1 MNITQEA
8 YEKAINVLKCCSKP
22 IGFYASGLPGGYEG
36 LWARDSVISS
46 LGTEARFKNTSK
58 KSLELLSANQSKLGQ
73 IPNAVG
79 DYNLDRRSKI
89 TYNTIDSTLWYLI
102 GHQIYAKSYKDTSLL
117 KKYKKNIDKAF
128 LWLAYQDPNEDG
140 LLAQQPTMDWQ
151 DAFPHKYGR
160 TINSHALY
168 YTVLSM
174 FDRKKLAEYIK
185 KVINGDIE
193 KYLSLYDKKLGYYL
207 PWAWKNH
214 DGDRE
219 QEEWFDTLGNL
230 LAIVT
235 GLASPAIAKSILKHI
250 EREGINKPYPVKAIF
265 PPIKKNDKEWHSYF
279 SKCSAKDSYQ
289 YLNAG
294 IWPFI
299 GGFYIAS
306 LVKVK
311 EFKKAEKELNNL
323 AQANKLGVKKEWEFN
338 EWLDG
343 KTGKPKG
350 ASYQGWSAGT
360 YIFAFNC
367 VRDRK
372 VLFFS

>member
-8 YEKAINVLKCCSKP
+8 YENAINVLNHCSKP
-22 IGFYASGLPGGYEG
+22 TGFYASGLPGGYEG

-46 LGTEARFKNTSK
+46 MGTETRFKNSAK
-58 KSLELLSANQSKLGQ
+58 KSLELLSVNQSKLGQ
-73 IPNAVG
+73 IPNAIG
-79 DYNLDRRSKI
+79 DYNLDRRSKV

-102 GHQIYAKSYKDTSLL
+102 GHQIYAKSYKDNSLL

-168 YTVLSM
+168 YATLNM
-174 FDRKKLAEYIK
+174 FGQKELAEQIK

-219 QEEWFDTLGNL
+219 QEKWFDTLGNL

-235 GLASPAIAKSILKHI
+235 GLATPTIAKSILKYI
-250 EREGINKPYPVKAIF
+250 EKEKINKPYPIKAIF
-265 PPIKKNDKEWHSYF
+265 PPIKKGDKEWHSYF
-279 SKCSAKDSYQ
+279 SKCSAKDPYQ

-294 IWPFI
+294 LWPFI

-311 EFKKAEKELNNL
+311 EFEKAEKELNNL
-323 AQANKLGVKKEWEFN
+323 AQANKLGIKNEWEFN

-350 ASYQGWSAGT
+350 TPYQGWSAGT

-367 VRDRK
+367 VRNKR